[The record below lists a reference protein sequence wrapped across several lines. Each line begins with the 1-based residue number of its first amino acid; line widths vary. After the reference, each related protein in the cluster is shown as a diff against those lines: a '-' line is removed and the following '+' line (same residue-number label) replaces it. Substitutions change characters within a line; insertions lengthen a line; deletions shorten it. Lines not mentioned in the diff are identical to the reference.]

1 MKKLYFKS
9 ILLVAATIGDQ
20 ETIIPLKMLSHLT
33 TNRTSKHTRLRSGR
47 HFVENDNSHQNA
59 PLNWPI
65 ISSFVNRI

>member
-1 MKKLYFKS
+1 M
-9 ILLVAATIGDQ
+9 LVAATIGDQ
-20 ETIIPLKMLSHLT
+20 EETIIILKMLSHLT

-65 ISSFVNRI
+65 ISCVNRI